1 MNYQAQVLCI
11 DDEPELIALVKQV
24 LKTENIHVIGAANGR
39 EGLSTLRKQLPD
51 AVILDIMMPGMDGWE
66 VYRQIR
72 ADNNLK
78 HVPVVI
84 LTARNSLFEEVVA
97 RERAGVDDYLTKPFL
112 NDVLKKTIFK
122 VLGLPK
128 L

>member
-1 MNYQAQVLCI
+1 MDYRAQVLCI

-24 LKTENIHVIGAANGR
+24 LKNENIQVIGAANGP
-39 EGLSTLRKQLPD
+39 EGLNTLRQQLPD

-72 ADNNLK
+72 ADDNLK
-78 HVPVVI
+78 HLPVVI

-97 RERAGVDDYLTKPFL
+97 RERAGVNDYLTKPFRQ
-112 NDVLKKTIFK
+112 DTLKKSVFK
-122 VLGLPK
+122 VLGLQK
-128 L
+128 